1 MSIND
6 RIRVV
11 PRTVVDTY
19 LRAGRLPLTFA
30 ERVTKQRGNDKWA
43 PTVAFE
49 KLQAGVE
56 TRVGKLLRDDE
67 LTAKGRL
74 RDEKVEQLKR
84 AAKLETIAE
93 GQREVAEETFE
104 QRRDQAERKRTEAER
119 KAQLREQ
126 EVERQAQVRER
137 KVQEKAANKASK
149 AQELKLQQD
158 QAIERR
164 ERVAKSTALAKES
177 EALAA
182 AKEALDAERTV
193 DLIDDSIEGTKEARK
208 TS

>member
-1 MSIND
+1 MSITD

-30 ERVTKQRGNDKWA
+30 ERVAKQRANDKWA
-43 PTVAFE
+43 PTVAYE

-93 GQREVAEETFE
+93 GQREVADETFE
-104 QRRDQAERKRTEAER
+104 QRRDQAERKRTEATK

-126 EVERQAQVRER
+126 ELERQAEVRER
-137 KVQEKAANKASK
+137 QVQQKAAKKASK

-164 ERVAKSTALAKES
+164 ERVAKSSALAKES

-182 AKEALDAERTV
+182 AKQALEADRTV
-193 DLIDDSIEGTKEARK
+193 DVIDDTIEGTKEARK

>member
-1 MSIND
+1 MSITD

-30 ERVTKQRGNDKWA
+30 ERVAKQRENEKWA
-43 PTVAFE
+43 PTVAYE

-74 RDEKVEQLKR
+74 RDEKLEQLKR

-93 GQREVAEETFE
+93 GQREVADETFE
-104 QRRDQAERKRTEAER
+104 QRRDQAERKRTEATK

-126 EVERQAQVRER
+126 EVERQAEVSERQV
-137 KVQEKAANKASK
+137 QQKAAKKASK

-164 ERVAKSTALAKES
+164 ERVAKSSALAKES

-182 AKEALDAERTV
+182 AKQALEADRTV
-193 DLIDDSIEGTKEARK
+193 DVIEDTIEGTQEARK

>member
-1 MSIND
+1 MSITD

-19 LRAGRLPLTFA
+19 LRAGRLPLTVA
-30 ERVTKQRGNDKWA
+30 ERVARQQANDKWA
-43 PTVAFE
+43 PTVAYE

-56 TRVGKLLRDDE
+56 TRVGKFLRDDA

-74 RDEKVEQLKR
+74 REEKVEQLKR

-93 GQREVAEETFE
+93 GQREVADETFE
-104 QRRDQAERKRTEAER
+104 QRRDEAQRKRTEAAL
-119 KAQLREQ
+119 KAQQREQ
-126 EVERQAQVRER
+126 ELERQAEVRER
-137 KVQEKAANKASK
+137 KVQEKAAKKASK
-149 AQELKLQQD
+149 AQQLKMEQD

-182 AKEALDAERTV
+182 AKKALDAERTV
-193 DLIDDSIEGTKEARK
+193 DVIDETIEGTKAARK